1 MSQNE
6 PNPLLSIPV
15 ESFANYVSPD
25 VPTTPEP
32 IGPDNP
38 PWGLGAAIL
47 TWLGSVII
55 LFVIQSIMVLGYA
68 LLRGVDMASLA
79 EWVMQDKT
87 ALFITALSLLPTH
100 ILTLVL
106 VWLVVTKGGKYSFLP
121 TIGWEWGR
129 GLRLWN
135 CAGLAIVLLGV
146 GMLITSF
153 MGEQKTQLDEMIL
166 RSPGA
171 RYAIAFL
178 ATFTAPITEEF
189 VYRGVLYPAIQRLT
203 GPIWAVAGV
212 LLLFTVVH
220 VPQYWPNF
228 GVILTIGLLSFFLT
242 AVRAYSG
249 RILPCVVIHTVF
261 NGIQSIIIVL
271 NPYFEHTA
279 KPVPNTQGSLLL
291 SIAHYLHIIS

>member
-15 ESFANYVSPD
+15 ESFANFVSPD
-25 VPTTPEP
+25 VPTPAEP

-55 LFVIQSIMVLGYA
+55 LFVIQTIMVLGYA
-68 LLRGVDMASLA
+68 IYRGVDLASLA
-79 EWVMQDKT
+79 EWVMKDKT

-106 VWLVVTKGGKYSFLP
+106 VWLVATRGGKYPLLP

-129 GLRLWN
+129 GLKLWN
-135 CAGLAIVLLGV
+135 SAGLGIVLLGV
-146 GMLITSF
+146 GMLITST

-220 VPQYWPNF
+220 VPQYWPNY

-242 AVRAYSG
+242 AIRAYSG

-261 NGIQSIIIVL
+261 NGIQSVLIVL
-271 NPYFEHTA
+271 SPYFEHTA

-291 SIAHYLHIIS
+291 SIAQYLHLIS